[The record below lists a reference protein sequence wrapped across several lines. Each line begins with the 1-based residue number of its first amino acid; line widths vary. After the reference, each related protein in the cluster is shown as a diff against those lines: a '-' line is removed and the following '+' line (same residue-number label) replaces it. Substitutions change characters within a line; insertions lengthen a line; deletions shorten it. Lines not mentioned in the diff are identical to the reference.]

1 MKIFKL
7 IISAAALFCA
17 AVSLNAVEVPE
28 GAVWSSEFSLDNY
41 NVAPGKT
48 LELQPTDAL
57 TYSTQWADGE
67 NRQVTL
73 LATAQDPYTIMTSD
87 VEAEGSDVW
96 NYTSVDPSVLP
107 RNATYTLSYTIFSG
121 ETVLDTKEADS
132 KITITPEPALFFFA
146 ILAVL
151 FGVRKMRSSVAVVPV
166 LLMTI
171 LTFSAA
177 ADVVSGITCRQRW
190 PWNGKVDID
199 YTLTSSS
206 AGAAFNVQFYG
217 KIGDGEA
224 FNLTKVEGDGQYG
237 IVFGSGSKRL
247 TWDSTAELGNTVN
260 SGKAK
265 IAIYAED
272 KTGDAKYIAFDL
284 ESNTVVLTKD
294 APSAAEGAVTKLS
307 QVWFRRVEPG
317 TFKMGSNSNDPYHE
331 EYAASEVEHTV
342 TITKPFY
349 MGVFEFTQKQYETI
363 YGSNPV
369 EMPAYIGDTK
379 PVDKVSYNDLRGEN
393 AGATWPQYTDYRVDG
408 SSFFGVFR
416 ARFNNQFIFDLP
428 TDAQWEMACRDK
440 GTSDRTVKGF
450 WGSGVWN
457 DGSAILGPEEPEN
470 PEEEPQPRLVDENLN
485 KLANYKGDSSIV
497 PHEVGSL
504 KPNKI
509 GLYDMHG
516 NVDEVCL
523 DIYVEDI
530 SSYTV
535 DPVGP
540 STAWNRFHVN
550 RGGDCSTY
558 SKECR
563 AAHRSFL
570 APGNR
575 MAEDGFRAVLIP

>member
-199 YTLTSSS
+199 YTLTPEPGNTS
-206 AGAAFNVQFYG
+206 AGPVFSVQFFG

-224 FNLTKVEGDGQYG
+224 FTLTKVEGEGQYG

-265 IAIYAED
+265 IAIYAQD
-272 KTGDAKYIAFDL
+272 KTGESEYIVFDL
-284 ESNTVVLTKD
+284 TLNRVGFTTTP
-294 APSAAEGAVTKLS
+294 PSTAEGAITKLT
-307 QVWFRRVEPG
+307 QIWFRRVEAG

-393 AGATWPQYTDYRVDG
+393 AGATWPQYTDHRVDG

-416 ARFNNQFIFDLP
+416 ARFGNQFIFDLP

-440 GTSDRTVKGF
+440 GTSDRTTSGF

-457 DGSAILGPEEPEN
+457 DGSAIQGTN
-470 PEEEPQPRLVDENLN
+470 PDSNLDN
-485 KLANYKGDSSIV
+485 LAHYDGDSTEV
-497 PHEVGSL
+497 PHEVGTKK
-504 KPNKI
+504 KPNAI

-523 DIYVEDI
+523 DIWQEDI
-530 SSYTV
+530 RNYTI

-540 STAWNRFHVN
+540 DHAYNLMRVVRS
-550 RGGDCSTY
+550 GDCMHDA
-558 SKECR
+558 KECR
-563 AAHRSFL
+563 AARRTFL
-570 APGNR
+570 HPGNR
-575 MAEDGFRAVLIP
+575 MSQDGFRAVFNPFAR

>member
-1 MKIFKL
+1 MKLTTF
-7 IISAAALFCA
+7 IIGIVVLFCA
-17 AVSLNAVEVPE
+17 AMSLRAVEVPA

-199 YTLTSSS
+199 YTLTSSN

-247 TWDSTAELGNTVN
+247 TWDSSAELGHTVN

-294 APSAAEGAVTKLS
+294 APSTATGASSKTS
-307 QVWFRRVEPG
+307 QVWFRRVEAG
-317 TFKMGSNSNDPYHE
+317 TFKMGSDENEPYRN
-331 EYAASEVEHTV
+331 AANEKEHTV

-349 MGVFEFTQKQYETI
+349 IGIFEMTQKQYETI
-363 YGSNPV
+363 SGKNPV
-369 EMPAYIGDTK
+369 VMPAYIGDTK
-379 PVDKVSYNDLRGEN
+379 PVDTVSYNDLRGET
-393 AGATWPQYTDYRVDG
+393 AGATWPQYTDYRVDEK
-408 SSFFGVFR
+408 SFFGVFR
-416 ARFNNQFIFDLP
+416 KRFNNQFIFDLP

-440 GTSDRTVKGF
+440 GTADRSVNGF

-457 DGSAILGPEEPEN
+457 DGSAILGPEEPED
-470 PEEEPQPRLVDENLN
+470 PEEKPQPRLVDENLN
-485 KLANYKGDSSIV
+485 KLANYKGNSSIV
-497 PHEVGSL
+497 PHEVGTKL
-504 KPNKI
+504 PNKI

-516 NVDEVCL
+516 NVDEMCL

-530 SSYTV
+530 SSYTT

-558 SKECR
+558 SKDCR
-563 AAHRSFL
+563 AASRSFF